1 MSHVDR
7 GSDTDSL
14 TVRLDGARGLG
25 LHNTEWVEK
34 IADRGADGDVAMELS
49 SRLENSFPF
58 TPNSIQVDFMK
69 ALYTGEQREFVK
81 ENLNR
86 ASM

>member
-1 MSHVDR
+1 
-7 GSDTDSL
+7 
-14 TVRLDGARGLG
+14 VRLDGLG
-25 LHNTEWVEK
+25 GRWVEK

-58 TPNSIQVDFMK
+58 TPYSIQVDFMK